1 MIAIKPVDIL
11 LPRKADLSKWAV
23 VACDQFTS
31 QKDYWQSL
39 DSYVGSAESTLRLI
53 YPEVYL
59 GEKDGDARIRQ
70 IHSAMAQYLEHGFLE
85 EHKNTFV
92 LVTRV
97 PPFGNVR

>member
-1 MIAIKPVDIL
+1 MISVKPVDIL

-59 GEKDGDARIRQ
+59 GENDGDARIYTLQWRSILKTAFSRSIK
-70 IHSAMAQYLEHGFLE
+70 IHLCL
-85 EHKNTFV
+85 
-92 LVTRV
+92 
-97 PPFGNVR
+97 